1 MMKFNKVSKQ
11 YKQLNMFIRD
21 EMRKQKVS
29 QENLAYSL
37 NITQSGIS
45 DRLSGK
51 VEWSL
56 WQILNV
62 FDILGIEFDY
72 EKENEDERD

>member
-1 MMKFNKVSKQ
+1 
-11 YKQLNMFIRD
+11 MFIRD

-72 EKENEDERD
+72 EKENENERD

>member
-1 MMKFNKVSKQ
+1 MKFNKVSKQ
-11 YKQLNMFIRD
+11 YKQLNMYVRE

-29 QENLAYSL
+29 QEHLAYSL

-51 VEWSL
+51 TEWSL

-72 EKENEDERD
+72 EKENEDGKN